1 MAPTP
6 LSSQLKDIQK
16 AANDAKNELKN
27 MLGNAT
33 GLQRDAIKATQAYK
47 DQLKILKEA
56 NEQVAEIKR
65 NHSLTT
71 EALIQQEGKLK
82 GLKGISA
89 SLVALDRER
98 LDLQDK
104 IDTKYVNTH
113 DAINSIASMNQEL
126 LSLSAEDVIARAKI
140 TESIKEAL
148 TDLKGMEGVTDKI
161 VENLQKQFDK
171 AKGIASMTEG
181 QQDFL
186 EKQLEVY
193 KGIQDSV
200 AIIFETMSILTSGPM
215 GALGVTLLG
224 AGKALNALGEN
235 LREFGGTMDG
245 AVYSTTALD
254 MVFKSAKDSAR
265 GLAQEFGGMKDI
277 SAGVQLDTNLLAT
290 NMGISG
296 EEAAKTLGIFA
307 RLNGNSQDTAFN
319 LASSTAEL
327 ARANGLNTAQVM
339 QDVAANANAFAEYSS
354 DGGLALQ
361 LAAAQAAKLGVNLDT
376 MTKVTDSLLDFE
388 TSITKELELGAML
401 GRNINLNKARG
412 LAYDGKVGAAVK
424 ETIRELGGIQA
435 FNEMDIFAKRET
447 AKLLGLSV
455 EELQK
460 MSANMENIDDMGN
473 PILSK
478 FDRFKELMKATASG
492 PLGTIVSGL
501 GSAAIAM
508 GQMGFDVAG
517 MLKRLPIVGR
527 LFQMFPSRGGGPN
540 VPGPPTPPTPQINTP
555 EIKGSSI
562 GDKLKDLASGL
573 KEMGTGRVLFGA
585 FNLIPTGIGLAAML
599 VGLPTLYFL
608 SKIDLIKVGLGLAEL
623 AIALGFM
630 GTSQVMLGGVS
641 VGIAG
646 AGFAL
651 MTAGIPAMGFI
662 SAFGA
667 GISAGLNAVATGM
680 LALGKAAK
688 SGYVWLGVALL
699 AAVGAAMI
707 PYTYAIS
714 LLTPVIEAFGNV
726 IMKTLTVLP
735 PVITAVADG
744 FIRFMDS
751 ITLEKV
757 AAIGLLSLAFYGLAS
772 SLMFLGTAGILGLPA
787 LLGIAAA
794 ASGIAIV
801 AELFG
806 IGGSSGET
814 GAIEGGTLSEYES
827 TMLEKMDHLISVTA
841 SNKDVYLDKDKV
853 TSLIMAKSDKSILNK
868 LNIFNS

>member
-6 LSSQLKDIQK
+6 LSNQLKDIQK
-16 AANDAKNELKN
+16 AANEAKKELKN
-27 MLGNAT
+27 MLGSAS
-33 GLQRDAIKATQAYK
+33 GLERDAIKATKAYK
-47 DQLKILKEA
+47 DQLKVLKEA
-56 NEQVAEIKR
+56 NEQVQEIKK

-71 EALIQQEGKLK
+71 EALIHQEGKLK

-89 SLVALDRER
+89 SLVDLDRER
-98 LDLQDK
+98 LSLQEK
-104 IDTKYVNTH
+104 IDTSHINTH
-113 DAINSIASMNQEL
+113 TAINSIAAMNQEL
-126 LSLSAEDVIARAKI
+126 LSLSAEDVIARAQI

-148 TDLKGMEGVTDKI
+148 TDLKGMEGVTDAI
-161 VENLQKQFDK
+161 VNNLQKQFDK

-186 EKQLEVY
+186 EKQLAVY

-215 GALGVTLLG
+215 GALGVILIG

-254 MVFKSAKDSAR
+254 MVFKSAKGTAR

-277 SAGVQLDTNLLAT
+277 SAAVQLDTNLLAT

-296 EEAAKTLGIFA
+296 EETAKTLGIFS
-307 RLNGNSQDTAFN
+307 RLNGNSKDTAFN
-319 LASSTAEL
+319 LTSSTAEL
-327 ARANGLNTAQVM
+327 ARINGLNTAQVM
-339 QDVAANANAFAEYSS
+339 GDVAANANAFAEYSS

-361 LAAAQAAKLGVNLDT
+361 LAAVQAAKLGVSLDT

-517 MLKRLPIVGR
+517 MLKRLPIVGK
-527 LFQMFPSRGGGPN
+527 LFQKFPSRGGGP
-540 VPGPPTPPTPQINTP
+540 GPIPPPTPQINTP
-555 EIKGSSI
+555 EIKGPSM

-573 KEMGTGRVLFGA
+573 TAMGTGKVLFGA

-662 SAFGA
+662 STFGA

-853 TSLIMAKSDKSILNK
+853 TNLIMAKSDKSILNK